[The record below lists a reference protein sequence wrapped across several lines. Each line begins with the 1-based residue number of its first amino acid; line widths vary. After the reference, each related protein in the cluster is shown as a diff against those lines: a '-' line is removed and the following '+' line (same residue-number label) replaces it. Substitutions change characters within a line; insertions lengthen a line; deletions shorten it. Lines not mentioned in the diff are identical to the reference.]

1 MNHFEPDNGEEI
13 SALFAEPQINSH
25 VDKAGTIYLSN
36 PLDLPIFARCVG
48 DWLVKW
54 AAEKPDTVFL
64 ADKFTPDNSWRK
76 ITYQQALTRVAE
88 LAGWLLE
95 TGADTDRP
103 IAILSDNAIDH
114 ALLAFAGMHVGIPV
128 ATVSTAYSLASTD
141 YQKLKA
147 MIELL
152 DPGVIF
158 VSDLTVYGAAISA
171 IADIHTAQLL
181 ASALP
186 EENGFNATLFT
197 EARKPENSAKVA
209 GKFANIGLDT
219 TARLLFTS
227 GSTGAPKA
235 VVNTHRMLTSNQEA
249 NLVIWPFL
257 KDTPPV
263 IVDWLPW
270 SHTFGCNFTMNLVL
284 RNGGTMYI
292 DDGKPAPPLIHKTIQ
307 NFKEIHP
314 TMCFNVPRGYE
325 ILLDA
330 LESDAEF
337 RDVFFD
343 MDLIFYAAAAL
354 PKTVW
359 DQLIK
364 LSIETTGHMTPLV
377 AAWGSTETAPLAT
390 SCHFQAETTG
400 NIGLP
405 IPGTELKLIPNGDKL
420 EVRVKGPN
428 VTLGYYKNDE
438 KTLEAFDDEGFYIM
452 GDAVRFANADAPEKG
467 LFFDGRV
474 SEDFKLSSGTWV
486 SVGELRV
493 AGIDALTPIAQ
504 DIVVTGHNRNEIGF
518 LIFPNEIACRRI
530 AEAKDD
536 VLIETVLADKRILA
550 MLDEGL
556 RALQTSGG
564 GSSRYATRAR
574 FLTIPPNQDKGEI
587 TDKAYLNQRQ
597 ILSNREADVNLLQG
611 HDSTAYTSL
620 KR

>member
-1 MNHFEPDNGEEI
+1 MNHSEFDNGEKK
-13 SALFAEPQINSH
+13 SALFAAPSVNSN
-25 VDKAGTIYLSN
+25 VSETGTIYLSS
-36 PLDLPIFARCVG
+36 PLVLPIISRCVG

-54 AAEKPDTVFL
+54 ATEKPDTVFL
-64 ADKFTPDNSWRK
+64 ADKYTPNNSWRK
-76 ITYQQALTRVAE
+76 ITYQQALNRVVD

-95 TGADTDRP
+95 SDASADRP
-103 IAILSDNAIDH
+103 IAILSENSIDH

-128 ATVSTAYSLASTD
+128 ATISNAYSLMSTD
-141 YQKLKA
+141 HQKLKT

-158 VSDLTVYGAAISA
+158 VSDLKNYGAAVSA
-171 IADIHTAQLL
+171 IQGQHNARLL
-181 ASALP
+181 SSILP
-186 EENGFNATLFT
+186 EGNSFNATLFSD
-197 EARKPENSAKVA
+197 ASIPENSKKVTE
-209 GKFANIGLDT
+209 KFADIGLDT

-227 GSTGAPKA
+227 GSTGTPKA
-235 VVNTHRMLTSNQEA
+235 VINTHRMLTSNQEA
-249 NLVIWPFL
+249 NLVVWPFL
-257 KDTPPV
+257 KDKPPI

-284 RNGGTMYI
+284 RNGGSMYI
-292 DDGKPAPPLIHKTIQ
+292 DDGKPAPQLIHKTVQ
-307 NFKEIHP
+307 NIKEIRP

-325 ILLDA
+325 ILLDP
-330 LESDAEF
+330 LGTDPEF
-337 RDVFFD
+337 RETFFN

-364 LSIETTGHMTPLV
+364 LSIETSGRVVPLV

-428 VTLGYYKNDE
+428 VTPGYYKYEE
-438 KTLEAFDDEGFYIM
+438 KTKEAFDDEGFYIM
-452 GDAVRFANADAPEKG
+452 GDAVRFADTDTPEKG

-493 AGIDALTPIAQ
+493 AGIDALTPLAQ
-504 DIVVTGHNRNEIGF
+504 DIVVTGHNHSEVGF
-518 LIFPNEIACRRI
+518 LIFPNEIACRKI
-530 AEAKDD
+530 ADADDD
-536 VLIETVLADKRILA
+536 VPIETVLKNIRILS
-550 MLDEGL
+550 MLEDGL
-556 RALQTSGG
+556 KVLKTTGG
-564 GSSRYATRAR
+564 GSSRYAGRVR
-574 FLTIPPNQDKGEI
+574 FLTTPPNQDKGEI

-597 ILSNREADVNLLQG
+597 ILSNRKGDVNLLQG
-611 HDSTAYTSL
+611 NDPAEYILL